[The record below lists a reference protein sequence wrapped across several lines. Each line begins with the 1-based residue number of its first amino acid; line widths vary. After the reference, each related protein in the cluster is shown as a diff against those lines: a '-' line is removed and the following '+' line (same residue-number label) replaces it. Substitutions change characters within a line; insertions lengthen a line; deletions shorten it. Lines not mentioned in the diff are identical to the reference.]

1 MSLTDQL
8 KYQYRTGGVHMKLIF
23 INVIVYLIFAMILVF
38 MTLMKWENSAES
50 FKAFKNIFSF
60 HSNPIEFITK
70 PWGIITYMFI
80 HGSFFHLFSNML
92 ILFFAGK
99 MYENLLGSKK
109 TLSTFFIGGICGAL
123 LYLITYNIFPLFRDY
138 IDIPVVGAS
147 AAVMAIFVGLA
158 TYSPNFEVM
167 LFGVFKV
174 KMKYLAI
181 VWVALDITG
190 LGNNDGIAH
199 FAHIG
204 GALWGYIFIT
214 NYKKAKDLSTWFD
227 KLILSFKNI
236 FKRNKIKIV
245 YSKGK
250 KSAPKR
256 TTSDH
261 NYNEDKNNRQ
271 KKVDAI
277 LDKIKASGY
286 ESLSKDEKDYLFD
299 ASKNI

>member
-1 MSLTDQL
+1 MTLIEQL
-8 KYQYRTGGVHMKLIF
+8 KYQYRTGGVYLRLIY
-23 INVIVYLIFAMILVF
+23 INIGVYLVFALILVF
-38 MTLMKWENSAES
+38 MTLMKWDNSANTFTE
-50 FKAFKNIFSF
+50 FKNIFSF
-60 HSNPIEFITK
+60 HSNLIEFITK

-99 MYENLLGSKK
+99 MYENFLGPKK
-109 TLSTFFIGGICGAL
+109 TLSTFFIGGVSGAL
-123 LYLITYNIFPLFRDY
+123 FYLITHNIFPLFRD
-138 IDIPVVGAS
+138 INDISIVGAS

-190 LGNNDGIAH
+190 LANNDGVAH

-214 NYKKAKDLSTWFD
+214 NLKKGKDLSSWFE
-227 KLILSFKNI
+227 KMSLSFKNL
-236 FKRNKIKIV
+236 FKKNKIKIV

-250 KSAPKR
+250 KTASKR
-256 TTSDH
+256 STSDY
-261 NYNEDKNNRQ
+261 NYNHDKKIRQ
-271 KKVDAI
+271 NKVDAI

-286 ESLSKDEKDYLFD
+286 ESLSKEEKDYLFD